1 MDKMILT
8 NREALTLRTISR
20 KIRQGRY
27 FNVEAFKPEVNELHN
42 KKWINKYKLNNWPIM
57 EG

>member
-8 NREALTLRTISR
+8 DREQLTLRTISR

-27 FNVEAFKPEVNELHN
+27 FNTDTFKKEVNELHN